1 MKSKNIKMQSAKML
15 ANMSM
20 KVGKISAES
29 ACVYIFHQ
37 PKMPEEL
44 KKMKKL

>member
-15 ANMSM
+15 ANMST
-20 KVGKISAES
+20 KIGKISVDS
-29 ACVYIFHQ
+29 ACFYIFHQ

>member
-1 MKSKNIKMQSAKML
+1 ML

>member
-20 KVGKISAES
+20 KVGKISVDS

-37 PKMPEEL
+37 PKMPEKL
-44 KKMKKL
+44 KKMKNL